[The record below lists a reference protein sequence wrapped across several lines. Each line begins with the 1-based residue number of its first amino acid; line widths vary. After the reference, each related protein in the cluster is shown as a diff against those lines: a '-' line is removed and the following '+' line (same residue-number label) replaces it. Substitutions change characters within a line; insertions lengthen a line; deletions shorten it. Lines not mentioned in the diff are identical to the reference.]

1 MAVRKGRAREASRP
15 NPPKES
21 SGDYGEN
28 AQCIMHNAQGGVD
41 GNECSLSAK
50 SNAEAKEKH
59 AKGHEGVVARQGK
72 TVEKPRTRA
81 FCFPPPAEAPD
92 QGGVEQRSAKH
103 EDSDSRFRASLDT
116 KRE

>member
-1 MAVRKGRAREASRP
+1 
-15 NPPKES
+15 
-21 SGDYGEN
+21 
-28 AQCIMHNAQGGVD
+28 MHNAQGGED
-41 GNECSLSAK
+41 GNECALSAK

-72 TVEKPRTRA
+72 PAEKPRMWA
-81 FCFPPPAEAPD
+81 FRFPPTAEPQN

-103 EDSDSRFRASLDT
+103 EDSDSRIRASLDT